1 MRWKEFIKI
10 CYKSLNSTVITHR
23 INYINL
29 MDLQRTNEF
38 HYVYDFS
45 ILFDSLDFETCAFN
59 KSLSHLRHF

>member
-1 MRWKEFIKI
+1 
-10 CYKSLNSTVITHR
+10 
-23 INYINL
+23 

-59 KSLSHLRHF
+59 EFLSHLRHF